1 MLSASDP
8 IDWMPQRI
16 LVAGVAGSGKTTLA
30 RRIEAITGLPHTEID
45 GLYHGPNWQPLE
57 SFEAEVESFSAEPQW
72 VTEWQYRS
80 VRPLLAERA
89 DTLVWMDLPLR
100 TTLFRVTRRTLRRR
114 LTREEL
120 WNGNREG
127 PLWTFFTDPDHI
139 VRWSVRTR
147 SDYRIR
153 FGSIETEHPHLRVV
167 QLRSPRD
174 VDTWIEKLR
183 AGYAES

>member
-45 GLYHGPNWQPLE
+45 GLYHGPNWVPRE
-57 SFEAEVESFSAEPQW
+57 SFEAEVESFTAEPRW

-80 VRPLLAERA
+80 VRQLLAKKA
-89 DTLVWMDLPLR
+89 DTLVWMDFPPR

-127 PLWTFFTDPDHI
+127 PLWAFFTDPNHI
-139 VRWSVRTR
+139 VRWSIRTR
-147 SDYRIR
+147 DLYDERVPAVAAARPDLTIVR
-153 FGSIETEHPHLRVV
+153 LGSTREVDPWL
-167 QLRSPRD
+167 RD
-174 VDTWIEKLR
+174 VLQPL
-183 AGYAES
+183 A

>member
-45 GLYHGPNWQPLE
+45 GLYHGPNWVPRE
-57 SFEAEVESFSAEPQW
+57 SFEAEVESFTAEPRW

-80 VRPLLAERA
+80 VRQLLAKRA
-89 DTLVWMDLPLR
+89 DTLVWMDFPLR

-114 LTREEL
+114 LTRQEL

-127 PLWTFFTDPDHI
+127 PLWTFFTNPDHI
-139 VRWSVRTR
+139 VRWSIRTR
-147 SDYRIR
+147 SKYRLLL
-153 FGSIETEHPHLRVV
+153 GNVETEHPHLHVV
-167 QLRSPRD
+167 RLRSQRAVDRWLEQLRVRYD
-174 VDTWIEKLR
+174 
-183 AGYAES
+183 AN